1 MKIVETNGLYHYN
14 VSGKREEEAAAE
26 LENKLD
32 FISRDYHNRFVLDD
46 IADARNGIAE
56 KYGVKI
62 EASTDPDDFRRVN
75 SK

>member
-14 VSGKREEEAAAE
+14 VSGEREAEAAAE

-32 FISRDYHNRFVLDD
+32 FISRDYHNRFALDD
-46 IADARNGIAE
+46 IVSARNCIAE
-56 KYGVKI
+56 KYGVTI
-62 EASTDPDDFRRVN
+62 DASTDPADFKRVN